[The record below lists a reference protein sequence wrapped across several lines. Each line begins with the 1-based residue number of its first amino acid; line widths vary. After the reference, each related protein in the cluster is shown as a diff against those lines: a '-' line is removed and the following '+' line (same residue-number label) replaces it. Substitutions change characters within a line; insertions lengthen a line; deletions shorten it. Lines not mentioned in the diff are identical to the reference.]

1 MTKEEILEKIC
12 LIIVDIKNNSISID
26 AIKKTS
32 ISLIKDLSFDS
43 LEMINF
49 IVKLEDEF
57 DIEKGSKNYT
67 MYTTVI

>member
-32 ISLIKDLSFDS
+32 ISLIKDLNFDS